1 MELYAVEY
9 YKWYFLEFTQNFLLE
24 TIYNVNQHY
33 KTLCTFLKAGYMFR
47 WKKKLKIWILSSLLW
62 EFYHS
67 CHPEEWV
74 QNLRSKSL
82 QFHRHSLWAQAK
94 ERNYHLTENLPLFM
108 LLASSQML
116 FSVALSFPYKSH
128 FPHFSS
134 LIIFALCCVLGQEF
148 QPPRPWT
155 DTSLWPAITELGYTA
170 GGEGWASE

>member
-1 MELYAVEY
+1 MYVESCFLFWSHDLSPIWYHVELYAVEY

-128 FPHFSS
+128 FPHFFCHFYYPPLSLGKSS
-134 LIIFALCCVLGQEF
+134 LQF
-148 QPPRPWT
+148 RH
-155 DTSLWPAITELGYTA
+155 
-170 GGEGWASE
+170 